1 MTADNSMLEEDDE
14 GSEIEEEEYFDLFK
28 DQATQSLEI
37 ANKEKKAVVNHSKLT
52 EQLIKI
58 LRKNVLFGL
67 NRNSMQRIHST
78 FQCQTWRSWQNSK
91 VAIP

>member
-1 MTADNSMLEEDDE
+1 MKVDNSMLEDEDE

-28 DQATQSLEI
+28 NQATQNLEI

-58 LRKNVLFGL
+58 LRKNVLYLG
-67 NRNSMQRIHST
+67 
-78 FQCQTWRSWQNSK
+78 
-91 VAIP
+91 